1 MGEFAVSDID
11 LTIKLKMGPTTIN
24 YKAPEGAQLYWTDEA
39 NFIQKVMDLM
49 KFIGTEDDVPEDPNP
64 RPQEIAYGSP
74 GAFAPIVTYSEPDEI
89 GSLAASGKTF
99 DDDDRTDAFYD
110 DEMDEGS
117 MDAPQGEVVG
127 RVAGIKEVRAS

>member
-1 MGEFAVSDID
+1 MSEID
-11 LTIKLKMGPTTIN
+11 LTIKLRMGPTTIN

-49 KFIGTEDDVPEDPNP
+49 KFIGTEDDVPDDPNP

-74 GAFAPIVTYSEPDEI
+74 DAFAPIVTYAEPEEL
-89 GSLAASGKTF
+89 GSLSASSNVF
-99 DDDDRTDAFYD
+99 EDDDDRTDAFYD
-110 DEMDEGS
+110 DEMDKGS

>member
-1 MGEFAVSDID
+1 MSDID

-49 KFIGTEDDVPEDPNP
+49 KFIGTEDDVPDDPTP
-64 RPQEIAYGSP
+64 RSQEIAYGSP
-74 GAFAPIVTYSEPDEI
+74 DAFAPIVTYAEP
-89 GSLAASGKTF
+89 ASGKDF
-99 DDDDRTDAFYD
+99 EDDDDRTDAFYD

-117 MDAPQGEVVG
+117 MDSPQGEVVG
-127 RVAGIKEVRAS
+127 RVSGIKEVRAS

>member
-1 MGEFAVSDID
+1 MSEID

-49 KFIGTEDDVPEDPNP
+49 KFIGTEDDVPENPNP
-64 RPQEIAYGSP
+64 HPPEIAYGSP
-74 GAFAPIVTYSEPDEI
+74 DAFAPIVTYAEPEEL
-89 GSLAASGKTF
+89 GSLAASGKVF
-99 DDDDRTDAFYD
+99 EDDDDRTDAFYD

-117 MDAPQGEVVG
+117 MDSVQGEVVG
-127 RVAGIKEVRAS
+127 RVTGVKEVRVS

>member
-1 MGEFAVSDID
+1 MSEID

-64 RPQEIAYGSP
+64 RQQEIAYGSP
-74 GAFAPIVTYSEPDEI
+74 DAFGAPIVTYSEPEEFD
-89 GSLAASGKTF
+89 SLAASSKVF
-99 DDDDRTDAFYD
+99 EYDDDRTDAFYD
-110 DEMDEGS
+110 DDMDEGS
-117 MDAPQGEVVG
+117 MDSPQGEVVG
-127 RVAGIKEVRAS
+127 RVTGVKEVRAS